1 MENKVQT
8 KKTKI
13 RMKRPKNTKKMV
25 SVRISSTSKEK
36 ASSFLV
42 EANSKNFG
50 RTIKFDEL
58 FDIAINLITAE
69 HLKTLQGQSMT
80 NKDRKEILR
89 KKYMDLNGY
98 ISEDDFIGFMM
109 TPQFQDFLKQQDIL
123 HLAA

>member
-1 MENKVQT
+1 MENKVQI
-8 KKTKI
+8 KKTKV
-13 RMKRPKNTKKMV
+13 RMKRPKNTRKMV
-25 SVRISSTSKEK
+25 SVRISSGSKEK

-42 EANSKNFG
+42 EANSKAFG

-58 FDIAINLITAE
+58 FELAINLVTAE

-89 KKYMDLNGY
+89 KKYMELNGY

-109 TPQFQDFLKQQDIL
+109 TPQFQEFKAQMEG
-123 HLAA
+123 HALAA